1 VQNLRPNLDA
11 GPSLRWMRAFQHATE
26 SGSLLSLKIRA
37 PMSLHTPK
45 EIAALAVQAGVVK
58 SRSSVSSLLILGF
71 MAGAFIAFGFLLYI
85 HVINQL
91 PADWGSFGV
100 LLGAAVFP
108 VGIIMTILAGG
119 ELLTGNMMLLPVA
132 WFARKIS
139 ALSLLR
145 NWFWVTI
152 GNFIGSVAIAWL
164 FGHMIGMTEG
174 DYLKKTV
181 AIASAKV
188 NADFM
193 HAFISGIGCNWLVCL
208 ATWLAFASKDV
219 VGKIFGMWFPVMA
232 FVAIGFQH
240 VVANMFI
247 VPAAIFAG
255 YLSWAEYLP
264 NFVAVFLGNTV
275 GGAVFVGLAY
285 YIAYRP
291 RTEEAAVSR

>member
-1 VQNLRPNLDA
+1 
-11 GPSLRWMRAFQHATE
+11 
-26 SGSLLSLKIRA
+26 
-37 PMSLHTPK
+37 MSLHSPK
-45 EIAALAVQAGVVK
+45 EIAAVAVQSGVSK
-58 SRSSVSSLLILGF
+58 SHSSVSSLLILGF
-71 MAGAFIAFGFLLYI
+71 LAGAFISFGFLLYV
-85 HVINQL
+85 HVTNHL

-108 VGIIMTILAGG
+108 VGIILTVLAGG
-119 ELLTGNMMLLPVA
+119 ELLTGNMMLMPVA
-132 WFARKIS
+132 WFARRIS
-139 ALSLLR
+139 ALSVLR
-145 NWFWVTI
+145 NWFWVTLA
-152 GNFIGSVAIAWL
+152 NFIGSITVAWL
-164 FGHMIGMTEG
+164 FGHMLGLTEG
-174 DYLKKTV
+174 EYLKKTV

-188 NADFM
+188 NADFL

-219 VGKIFGMWFPVMA
+219 VGKIFGMWFPIMA

-285 YIAYRP
+285 YMAYRP
-291 RTEEAAVSR
+291 RHTESPASH

>member
-1 VQNLRPNLDA
+1 
-11 GPSLRWMRAFQHATE
+11 
-26 SGSLLSLKIRA
+26 
-37 PMSLHTPK
+37 MSLHTPK
-45 EIAALAVQAGVVK
+45 EIAAIAIQAGVNK
-58 SRSSVSSLLILGF
+58 SHASVSTLIILGF
-71 MAGAFIAFGFLLYI
+71 LAGAFIAMGFLLDI
-85 HVINQL
+85 HVIYQL
-91 PADWGSFGV
+91 PADWGSFGG

-108 VGIIMTILAGG
+108 VGIILTVLAGG
-119 ELLTGNMMLLPVA
+119 ELLTGNMMTMPIA
-132 WFARKIS
+132 WFARQIS
-139 ALSLLR
+139 GFAVLR
-145 NWFWVTI
+145 NWFWVTVA
-152 GNFIGSVAIAWL
+152 NFIGSIAVAYF
-164 FGHMIGMTEG
+164 FGHLLGMTEG
-174 DYLKKTV
+174 DFLKKTV
-181 AIASAKV
+181 AIATAKV

-264 NFVAVFLGNTV
+264 NFVAVFLGNAV

-285 YIAYRP
+285 FLAFRP
-291 RTEEAAVSR
+291 ATENASVTR